1 MSMTPEK
8 LTEELRAIYGDNL
21 TAVLLYGSAASGD
34 YTKKFSDFNTL
45 VVLRQ
50 ISLDDLRQGSK
61 IVRKWVK
68 GGNPPPLMFTLDR
81 LKRSADVFP
90 MEISDIKEFHR
101 VLYGENPLADVEV
114 SVDNLRLELER
125 ELKGKLI
132 QLRERYFMCAGDK
145 KAVSDLLA
153 RSSST
158 FLTLFRHTL
167 RLVGVTPLP
176 AKRDAAK
183 VLARHIAYDATIFD
197 HIRTLRDTGKLPADL
212 KADDLFEKYLP
223 FVEHVVDAVD
233 AWVHGQPFPE
243 APAEDKGEMAA
254 PGSV

>member
-8 LTEELRAIYGDNL
+8 LTDELRKIYGDNL
-21 TAVLLYGSAASGD
+21 TAVLLYGSAAAGD
-34 YTKKFSDFNTL
+34 YTKKFSDFNIL

-50 ISLDDLRQGSK
+50 ITVEDLRRGSK
-61 IVRKWVK
+61 VVRTWVK
-68 GGNPPPLMFTLDR
+68 GGNPPPLMFTVDR
-81 LKRSADVFP
+81 LKQSADIFP

-101 VLYGENPLADVEV
+101 VLHGENPLAEIEV
-114 SVDNLRLELER
+114 SVNNLRLELER

-145 KAVSDLLA
+145 KAVRELLA

-158 FLTLFRHTL
+158 FLLLFRHTL

-183 VLARHIAYDATIFD
+183 ILAQHISYDASIFD
-197 HIRTLRDTGKLPADL
+197 HIRTLRETGKLPADL
-212 KADDLFEKYLP
+212 KADALFEEYLP

-233 AWVHGQPFPE
+233 AWVHGQPFPQ
-243 APAEDKGEMAA
+243 APAEEQA
-254 PGSV
+254 